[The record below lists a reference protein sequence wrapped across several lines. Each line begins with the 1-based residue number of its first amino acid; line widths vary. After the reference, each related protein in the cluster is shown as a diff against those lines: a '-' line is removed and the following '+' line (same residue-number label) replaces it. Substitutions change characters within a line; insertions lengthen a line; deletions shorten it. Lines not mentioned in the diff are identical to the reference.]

1 MTEQPLNP
9 PAAIEAAPRRG
20 LSFGSIVL
28 LIGIALTAVVFGVQL
43 ANRNSQV
50 QPTSGP
56 APDFTVTTFDG
67 DIIRLSEQRGKVVVI
82 NFWASWCGP
91 CRDEAPI
98 LERIWEDYRDRGVL
112 MLGITYVDNERD
124 SLRFMDEFGV
134 SYPNAPDLG
143 TVITEDLYHIQGVP
157 ETFVID
163 QNGEVVEFIFSVVQ
177 EERMRQTLDR
187 LLQVG

>member
-1 MTEQPLNP
+1 MTEQELGTSAPF
-9 PAAIEAAPRRG
+9 EAAPRRG
-20 LSFGSIVL
+20 LSLGSIIL
-28 LIGIALTAVVFGVQL
+28 LLGVALTAIVFGVQL

-50 QPTSGP
+50 QPTAGP

-67 DIIRLSEQRGKVVVI
+67 DTIRLSEQRGKIVVI

-112 MLGITYVDNERD
+112 MLGITYVDSERD
-124 SLRFMDEFGV
+124 SLRFMEEFGV

>member
-20 LSFGSIVL
+20 LSLGSIIL
-28 LIGIALTAVVFGVQL
+28 LIGVALTAVVFGVQL

-134 SYPNAPDLG
+134 TYPNGPDLG
-143 TVITEDLYHIQGVP
+143 TVITEDLYNIQGVP

>member
-20 LSFGSIVL
+20 LSLGSIIL

-67 DIIRLSEQRGKVVVI
+67 ETIRLSEQRGKVVVI

-134 SYPNAPDLG
+134 TYPNGPDLG

>member
-20 LSFGSIVL
+20 LSLGSIIL
-28 LIGIALTAVVFGVQL
+28 LIGVALTAVVFGVQL

-134 SYPNAPDLG
+134 TYPNAPDLG

>member
-20 LSFGSIVL
+20 LSLGSIIL

-67 DIIRLSEQRGKVVVI
+67 ETIRLSEQRGKVVVI

-134 SYPNAPDLG
+134 TYPNAPDLG

>member
-20 LSFGSIVL
+20 LSLGSIIL

-67 DIIRLSEQRGKVVVI
+67 ETIRLSEQRGKVVVI

>member
-20 LSFGSIVL
+20 LSLGSIVL

-67 DIIRLSEQRGKVVVI
+67 ETIRLSEQRGKVVVI

-134 SYPNAPDLG
+134 TYPNAPDLG

>member
-1 MTEQPLNP
+1 MTEQELGTSAPF
-9 PAAIEAAPRRG
+9 EAAPRRG
-20 LSFGSIVL
+20 LSLGSIIL
-28 LIGIALTAVVFGVQL
+28 LLGVALTAVVFGIQL

-67 DIIRLSEQRGKVVVI
+67 DTIRLSEQRGKIVVI

-112 MLGITYVDNERD
+112 MLGITYVDSERD
-124 SLRFMDEFGV
+124 SLRFMEEFGV

>member
-20 LSFGSIVL
+20 LSLGSIVL

-134 SYPNAPDLG
+134 TYPNGPDLG

>member
-20 LSFGSIVL
+20 LSLGSIIL

-134 SYPNAPDLG
+134 TYPNGPDLG

>member
-20 LSFGSIVL
+20 LSLGSIIL
-28 LIGIALTAVVFGVQL
+28 LIGVALTAVVFGVQL

-67 DIIRLSEQRGKVVVI
+67 ETIRLSEQRGKVVVI

-134 SYPNAPDLG
+134 TYPNGPDLG

>member
-20 LSFGSIVL
+20 LSLGSIIL
-28 LIGIALTAVVFGVQL
+28 LIGVALTAVVFGVQL

>member
-1 MTEQPLNP
+1 MTEQEFGTSVPL
-9 PAAIEAAPRRG
+9 EAAPRRG
-20 LSFGSIVL
+20 LSLGSIIL
-28 LIGIALTAVVFGVQL
+28 LLGVALTAVVFGIQL

-50 QPTSGP
+50 QPTAGP

-67 DIIRLSEQRGKVVVI
+67 DTIRLSEQRGKIVVI

-112 MLGITYVDNERD
+112 MLGITYVDSERD
-124 SLRFMDEFGV
+124 SLRFMEEFGV

>member
-20 LSFGSIVL
+20 LSLGSIIL
-28 LIGIALTAVVFGVQL
+28 LIGVALTAVVFGVQL

-134 SYPNAPDLG
+134 TYPNGPDLG

>member
-20 LSFGSIVL
+20 LSLGSIVL

-134 SYPNAPDLG
+134 TYPNAPDLG

>member
-20 LSFGSIVL
+20 LSLGSIVL